1 MFVLRAF
8 VFDLRASVLVL
19 RAWALVLRAPL
30 LPFRLSKHRGRR
42 GCSRIGSTRGCS
54 TSTSSPSR
62 TMRSQCG
69 NTRNFSGLSVYC
81 VSAVGRCELFGVRA
95 VGSGSSRGRN
105 SVNSSGVGVLLV
117 LRSASRY
124 PQSQE
129 PERHGSLVGHGQ
141 AGRLLLLVF
150 VQAWGSPRSHLLGQD
165 CGRACGHA

>member
-1 MFVLRAF
+1 MFPYWFDARVLYEYKFSVADDEIS
-8 VFDLRASVLVL
+8 VF
-19 RAWALVLRAPL
+19 P
-30 LPFRLSKHRGRR
+30 
-42 GCSRIGSTRGCS
+42 
-54 TSTSSPSR
+54 
-62 TMRSQCG
+62 
-69 NTRNFSGLSVYC
+69 FSGLSVYC
-81 VSAVGRCELFGVRA
+81 VSAVDRCELFGVRA
-95 VGSGSSRGRN
+95 VGSGSSRERN

-165 CGRACGHA
+165 CRRACGHA